1 MIAAQRTSLS
11 GAGLLHR
18 PVHSSVAAS
27 RLILAGCVGN
37 ALEWY
42 DFAVYGY
49 FAALI
54 GHNFFPAQDPTVA
67 LIAAFGVFAAA
78 FLARPIGAVIFGH
91 IGDRYG
97 RKPALVISVAAMAV
111 ATTLMGLLPTYA
123 EVGAVAPVLLIV
135 LRLIQ
140 GLSVGGEHA
149 TSCVFLVESS
159 RPDRRGLSGSFAVA
173 AVTAGMLL
181 GSAIGAIVASH
192 TTQPELL
199 AWGWRIPFLLGIV
212 LGAMA
217 LYLRQSVIAE
227 ARTTRASHGLPIAQ
241 AFRSDWRGLLRGFVM
256 TMTPAVGFYLTFIY
270 LVTYMQRV
278 DGLTL
283 SNSLRINTFSM
294 VVMLIL
300 TPAAGWL
307 SDRVGRRVVLGGA
320 LIATLLLV
328 WPLFQMLGSKEV
340 AAIALGQAG
349 LATLFGIYG
358 GAYPAALVEMFAPT
372 IRCSATSLSLNLGM
386 GLLGG
391 TAPMVAVYLVSRA
404 HIGMGPV
411 YYLMAV
417 VALSLIAVITWR
429 RAPEWI
435 GA

>member
-1 MIAAQRTSLS
+1 MITAQRAPQS
-11 GAGLLHR
+11 GVGLTHR
-18 PVHSSVAAS
+18 PVHSSVSAS

-49 FAALI
+49 FAAVI
-54 GHNFFPAQDPTVA
+54 GHNFFPAQDPTVS

-78 FLARPIGAVIFGH
+78 FLARPIGAAIFGH

-123 EVGAVAPVLLIV
+123 DVGVVAPALLIL

-173 AVTAGMLL
+173 AVTTGMLL
-181 GSAIGAIVASH
+181 GSAVGAIVASRM
-192 TTQPELL
+192 TPPALL

-217 LYLRQSVIAE
+217 LYLRQSVITE
-227 ARTTRASHGLPIAQ
+227 ARTARAGDGLPIAQ

-270 LVTYMQRV
+270 LITYMQRV

-283 SNSLRINTFSM
+283 SNSLRINTFST
-294 VVMLIL
+294 VVMLVL
-300 TPAAGWL
+300 TPVAGWL
-307 SDRVGRRVVLGGA
+307 SDRVGRRAVLGGA
-320 LIATLLLV
+320 LIAALLLV
-328 WPLFQMLGSKEV
+328 WPLFEMLGSKDVV
-340 AAIALGQAG
+340 AVALGQAG
-349 LATLFGIYG
+349 LAALFGLYG
-358 GAYPAALVEMFAPT
+358 GAYPAALAEMFAPAV
-372 IRCSATSLSLNLGM
+372 RCSSVSISLNLGM

-391 TAPMVAVYLVSRA
+391 TAPMAAVYLVSHA
-404 HIGMGPV
+404 HIRMGPV
-411 YYLMAV
+411 YYLMTV
-417 VALSLIAVITWR
+417 VALSLIAVITGR
-429 RAPEWI
+429 RAPDWI